1 MPYSQKSSQV
11 DVFKQST
18 SLSVA
23 SIPLF
28 YQQTVEKTVS
38 KHTHNSCFQQTTFER
53 NKKTIIDFIC
63 AEQTVNG
70 EYTQQKC
77 LFCDE
82 KNI

>member
-38 KHTHNSCFQQTTFER
+38 KHTHNSCFQQTTFEQET
-53 NKKTIIDFIC
+53 KKNYNRFYLRRANSKWGI
-63 AEQTVNG
+63 
-70 EYTQQKC
+70 YTTKMP
-77 LFCDE
+77 LL
-82 KNI
+82 